1 MAAVASG
8 GVSSTLQLQGFFAE
22 SAALYFLFKPSNSNA
37 NCLTRTP
44 VAYLYLQDS
53 QGRQLTQNLS
63 TQLIEAIVSPS
74 VVAVSSYFINS
85 AAQTTYIFPFCTNL
99 TRVIEGKSLGSYQ
112 LTGNE
117 RLVLQTDN
125 TNSIAGGS
133 IFNAISFDY
142 SKLVVVN
149 HNAKQYVLGSNS

>member
-1 MAAVASG
+1 M
-8 GVSSTLQLQGFFAE
+8 
-22 SAALYFLFKPSNSNA
+22 
-37 NCLTRTP
+37 
-44 VAYLYLQDS
+44 
-53 QGRQLTQNLS
+53 S

-74 VVAVSSYFINS
+74 VVSVSSYFIN
-85 AAQTTYIFPFCTNL
+85 AASQTTYIFPFCTNL

-125 TNSIAGGS
+125 TNSIAAGS